1 MRYLITS
8 VIMMLVLWVFG
19 WFMECE
25 MIEVPDHKHDGD
37 VSDPKVL
44 VGLWSVSWLKYL
56 ITTTIMILVKEI
68 IITPL
73 YSTKYSWYY
82 RGIDCST
89 IVRTISPNND
99 ISSPKYKR
107 LQKRNAGIF
116 CPVYMECK

>member
-1 MRYLITS
+1 
-8 VIMMLVLWVFG
+8 
-19 WFMECE
+19 

-44 VGLWSVSWLKYL
+44 VGLWGVSWLKYL

-73 YSTKYSWYY
+73 YSTKYSGYY

-89 IVRTISPNND
+89 KFIIRTISPNDD

-107 LQKRNAGIF
+107 LKRGMQEVVVLFIWDANS
-116 CPVYMECK
+116 P